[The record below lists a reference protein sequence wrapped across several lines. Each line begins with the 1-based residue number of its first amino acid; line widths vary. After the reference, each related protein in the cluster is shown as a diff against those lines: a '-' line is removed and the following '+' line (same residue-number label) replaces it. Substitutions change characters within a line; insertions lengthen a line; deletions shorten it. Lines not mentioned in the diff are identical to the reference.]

1 MDECHEEGNGE
12 DELSD
17 DGSLGGEKVLKYGDV
32 EEVAARIK
40 NGFLVLVL
48 VLITSTSTFPA
59 SAVQY
64 CGPDLATDPK
74 FPGYVETAL
83 SQVIEKSVAG
93 NAKSAGIT
101 FPPDAEVS
109 ASAVAYC
116 ALVTSECRKC
126 LDDLLPYVRRCSS
139 FTTGAAHYGYKC
151 RLFFE
156 RGQYCGSKEATDP
169 DFNVYAAMALNEV
182 LDDLATRNKTEAK
195 LSYPSGGGAGSAYA
209 EASCSVTISNEEC
222 HKCLYNGLLPYV
234 RKCTSFTTGA
244 AHYDTCSLYFQIN
257 E

>member
-1 MDECHEEGNGE
+1 MISTNYTTTTTSC
-12 DELSD
+12 L
-17 DGSLGGEKVLKYGDV
+17 LLPL
-32 EEVAARIK
+32 
-40 NGFLVLVL
+40 LVLVL
-48 VLITSTSTFPA
+48 VLVTSTSFPA
-59 SAVQY
+59 
-64 CGPDLATDPK
+64 
-74 FPGYVETAL
+74 
-83 SQVIEKSVAG
+83 
-93 NAKSAGIT
+93 
-101 FPPDAEVS
+101 
-109 ASAVAYC
+109 AS
-116 ALVTSECRKC
+116 
-126 LDDLLPYVRRCSS
+126 
-139 FTTGAAHYGYKC
+139 
-151 RLFFE
+151 
-156 RGQYCGSKEATDP
+156 GQYCGSKEATDP

>member
-1 MDECHEEGNGE
+1 MGTN
-12 DELSD
+12 
-17 DGSLGGEKVLKYGDV
+17 YTTTFPT
-32 EEVAARIK
+32 
-40 NGFLVLVL
+40 GFLLLVLV
-48 VLITSTSTFPA
+48 IGTSTSTPRA
-59 SAVQY
+59 SAKY
-64 CGPDLATDPK
+64 CGTIKAINPNSK
-74 FPGYVETAL
+74 GYVETAL

-156 RGQYCGSKEATDP
+156 LLGQ
-169 DFNVYAAMALNEV
+169 NN
-182 LDDLATRNKTEAK
+182 
-195 LSYPSGGGAGSAYA
+195 
-209 EASCSVTISNEEC
+209 
-222 HKCLYNGLLPYV
+222 
-234 RKCTSFTTGA
+234 
-244 AHYDTCSLYFQIN
+244 
-257 E
+257 